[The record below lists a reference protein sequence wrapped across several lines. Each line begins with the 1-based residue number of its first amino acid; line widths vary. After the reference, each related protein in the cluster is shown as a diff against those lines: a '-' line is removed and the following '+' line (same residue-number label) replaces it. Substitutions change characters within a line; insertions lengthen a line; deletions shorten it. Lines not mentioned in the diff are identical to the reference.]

1 MVSLTLFNIGER
13 SDPIRH
19 DTTRPDPIIPPF
31 FTPPLLS
38 CRVPFHSVLLNE
50 RLEKVSDNNR
60 N

>member
-1 MVSLTLFNIGER
+1 MVSLTLFETGER

-19 DTTRPDPIIPPF
+19 DTTRPNYPPF
-31 FTPPLLS
+31 FTPPLLP
-38 CRVPFHSVLLNE
+38 CRIPFHSVLLYE